1 MASGAWP
8 ATRLKQGFTLLHCA
22 AFAGDRDAIRVL
34 IKDSGS
40 VERGLA
46 LASAKTR
53 AKDGSTSRGHKGG
66 KTAEE
71 IADMMGHAEAAAE
84 IMAMVQ
90 KLQSSVDMNL
100 ETLAKNKEAMLKE
113 YEATVLGDVEAGRPD
128 PGRNGATLLLSV
140 DEHRLVALA
149 MHEFAVELITDAA
162 DASEGGIVRRTEST
176 ARSGSAGGAVQ
187 GAAAERAYHLNLKY
201 GVETKDMI
209 TGQFVDAAAGDQ
221 RAVTSIPPWH

>member
-1 MASGAWP
+1 M
-8 ATRLKQGFTLLHCA
+8 K
-22 AFAGDRDAIRVL
+22 
-34 IKDSGS
+34 
-40 VERGLA
+40 
-46 LASAKTR
+46 
-53 AKDGSTSRGHKGG
+53 
-66 KTAEE
+66 
-71 IADMMGHAEAAAE
+71 
-84 IMAMVQ
+84 
-90 KLQSSVDMNL
+90 L
-100 ETLAKNKEAMLKE
+100 ETLEKNKEAMLKE
-113 YEATVLGDVEAGRPD
+113 YEATVLGDAEAGRPD

-209 TGQFVDAAAGDQ
+209 TGPFKDAAAGDL
-221 RAVTSIPPWH
+221 RAVTSIPPWCHKDHAAALRTGWFPGRIPSSHHLVLSRSPILGSLISSRLLGG